1 MAEEFNL
8 DGMVDMYIYENG
20 QLLEKL
26 EEIVLETKDDD
37 SFDENNINEIF
48 RIMHTIKGSSGIM
61 MYDNIMKVSH
71 KLEDIFYYLRENIGI
86 DEPHIELTDIVFQ
99 VLDFINGE
107 MDKIKEGNDPDG
119 DNSQLIELMENFL
132 NKLKGSTG
140 NAEQAKDK
148 EEPKAE
154 TSTASLNLGPNQFYI
169 APQAKGA
176 AKCFRIRITYQ
187 EDTQM
192 SNLRAYS
199 ATYALKEYTE
209 DLHYSPEDILT
220 NESASDVILAEGFLI
235 LVRGDFTEDKLREL
249 LDTTSEIS
257 NIEIAECSNDEFVRG
272 FSDEPVQDT
281 SENVPDAGGQKVES
295 EPQPGD
301 YVIQKE
307 AGKAKQITKTK
318 KKKEHKQ
325 SFMSVN
331 IEKMNLLMNLM
342 GEMVIAE
349 SVVLQNPDLQI
360 PNLDLSNFNKAA
372 AQLSKIT
379 TEMQELIMSMRMMP
393 LTNTFQKM
401 NRTVFDMSRKLGK
414 EIEFEMIGDTTEVDK
429 NIIENIS
436 DPLMHLVRNSV
447 DHGIE
452 TPEERESAGKYEPAK
467 VTLEAKNEGGKVW
480 ISVRDN
486 GKGLNRNKLYK
497 KAWENGIL
505 PDNRVESDYSD
516 KEIFQFITFPGF
528 STKEKITE
536 FSGRGVGMDVVVK
549 NIQKIGGVLDIDSVE
564 GEGTVMT
571 MKIPLTMA
579 IIDGIVMRN
588 GNTKFVMET
597 SAVKEFIRVTEDK
610 LIHEPN
616 GEEYVMIRGE
626 CYPILRLSEKYHLED
641 AVTNIED
648 GVMLLVEYEGNT
660 LCVLIDEL
668 IGTREIVVKPIPPY
682 VKKVHGISGCTQLGD
697 GSIAL
702 ILDVSGLM
710 QD

>member
-528 STKEKITE
+528 STKEKVTE